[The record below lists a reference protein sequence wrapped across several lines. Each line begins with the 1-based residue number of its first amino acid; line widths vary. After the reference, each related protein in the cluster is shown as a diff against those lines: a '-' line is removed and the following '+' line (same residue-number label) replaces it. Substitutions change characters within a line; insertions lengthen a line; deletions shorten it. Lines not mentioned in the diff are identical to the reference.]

1 MIELMSDPQH
11 RADMKKR
18 LARIEGQLR
27 GIQKLMDESVECE
40 KVLQQ
45 MTAARK
51 ALDRAFFAMM
61 ACVIEH
67 NVLHAEPS
75 SPAQVDVMAEV
86 RGLLAKYS

>member
-1 MIELMSDPQH
+1 MISITANPDHKSE
-11 RADMKKR
+11 MKKR

-27 GIQKLMDESVECE
+27 GIQKLIDEDTECE

-51 ALDRAFFAMM
+51 ALDKAFFEMM

-67 NVLHAEPS
+67 NVVEAS
-75 SPAQVDVMAEV
+75 QSADASVQMMAEV
-86 RGLLAKYS
+86 RNLLAKYS